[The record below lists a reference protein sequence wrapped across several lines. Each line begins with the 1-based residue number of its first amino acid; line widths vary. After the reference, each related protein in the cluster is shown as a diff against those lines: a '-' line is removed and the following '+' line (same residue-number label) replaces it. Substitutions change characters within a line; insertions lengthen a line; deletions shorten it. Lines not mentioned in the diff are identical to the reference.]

1 MAKDYIKCFLVSLPE
16 ILIINSH
23 DASLKKV
30 IIAEK
35 FYENLMKSKYREVK
49 QYSAI
54 AALYENK
61 IVLFKRDCCLIIQ
74 QNGDVCIAEETVQ
87 NAKN

>member
-1 MAKDYIKCFLVSLPE
+1 MLSSLSTRN
-16 ILIINSH
+16 INYSFTRC
-23 DASLKKV
+23 SIRKV
-30 IIAEK
+30 ITTEK

-74 QNGDVCIAEETVQ
+74 QNGDVCIAEETIK

>member
-1 MAKDYIKCFLVSLPE
+1 MLSSLSTRN
-16 ILIINSH
+16 INDSFTRC
-23 DASLKKV
+23 SIRKV
-30 IIAEK
+30 ITTEK
-35 FYENLMKSKYREVK
+35 FYENLMKSKCREVK

-74 QNGDVCIAEETVQ
+74 QNGDVCIAEETIK

>member
-1 MAKDYIKCFLVSLPE
+1 
-16 ILIINSH
+16 
-23 DASLKKV
+23 
-30 IIAEK
+30 
-35 FYENLMKSKYREVK
+35 MKSKYREVK